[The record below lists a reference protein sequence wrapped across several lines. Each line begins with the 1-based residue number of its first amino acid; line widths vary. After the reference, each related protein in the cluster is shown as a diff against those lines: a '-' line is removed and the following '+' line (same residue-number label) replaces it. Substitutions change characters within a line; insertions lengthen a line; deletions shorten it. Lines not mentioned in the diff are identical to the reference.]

1 MSILLH
7 MKYYT
12 PDEVAQHNIAE
23 DCWVSIYDSVYD
35 LTELIA
41 ENQNILSAPLIRA
54 AGTSISHW
62 FREDTRDLKTFIDPE
77 RNICMA
83 YTPYG
88 RFIHVPSPDP
98 MDNCEIVDKPWWL
111 ESVHIIGKVNLHTKC
126 QCDAL
131 HV

>member
-1 MSILLH
+1 

-12 PDEVAQHNIAE
+12 ADEVAQHNTAE
-23 DCWVSIYDSVYD
+23 DCWVSIYDNIHD
-35 LTELIA
+35 LTDLIA
-41 ENQNILSAPLIRA
+41 ENRSILSAPLISA

-62 FREDTRDLKTFIDPE
+62 FREDTRDLKTFIDPV
-77 RNICMA
+77 RNICMP

-98 MDNCEIVDKPWWL
+98 MDNCEIVETPWWL
-111 ESVHIIGKVNLHTKC
+111 KSVCIVGKVNMHSLR

-131 HV
+131 LVLFLP